1 MLEQYCSPS
10 KQWNDNVVTLCC
22 DKNRRWVSFRVIV
35 DLRNRTGEER
45 RRQALC
51 DKRDN
56 NFV

>member
-1 MLEQYCSPS
+1 MYAFE
-10 KQWNDNVVTLCC
+10 
-22 DKNRRWVSFRVIV
+22 VISL
-35 DLRNRTGEER
+35 DEITCKRTGLHEER

>member
-1 MLEQYCSPS
+1 MYAFE
-10 KQWNDNVVTLCC
+10 
-22 DKNRRWVSFRVIV
+22 VIS
-35 DLRNRTGEER
+35 LGEITCKMTGEER